1 MMNDARDNKIARDY
15 ELHQAH
21 KIAQDAPDVRADRIA
36 AAKRALRHGTLMLD
50 ADTLATQMLTDSH
63 HGIDLNA

>member
-1 MMNDARDNKIARDY
+1 MNDAHDNPVTRDYDLQLARKIA
-15 ELHQAH
+15 H
-21 KIAQDAPDVRADRIA
+21 DAPEIRKDRVA

-50 ADTLATQMLTDSH
+50 ADTLATQLLTDPH